1 MPVIE
6 WTIPAFAQL
15 EALPQAIAFEIINRV
30 DLLESFPEMGVSFQ
44 SIFPELENCR
54 QLIIKRNYRI
64 LYEFDEAKNLL
75 IILVVQHCRQQLP
88 TSTEM
93 KLTRMLL
100 PPES

>member
-15 EALPQAIAFEIINRV
+15 EGLPQAVAFEIISRV
-30 DLLESFPEMGVSFQ
+30 DLLETFPEMGVSFQ
-44 SIFPELENCR
+44 SVFPELGNCR
-54 QLIIKRNYRI
+54 QLIIKRNYRV
-64 LYEFDEAKNLL
+64 LYEFDEVENSL

-93 KLTRMLL
+93 KLTRLLL

>member
-1 MPVIE
+1 MPAIE

-15 EALPQAIAFEIINRV
+15 EALPQAIAFEIISRV
-30 DLLESFPEMGVSFQ
+30 DLLETFPEMGAPFQ
-44 SIFPELENCR
+44 SVFPELGNCR

-64 LYEFDEAKNLL
+64 LYEYDEAKNLL